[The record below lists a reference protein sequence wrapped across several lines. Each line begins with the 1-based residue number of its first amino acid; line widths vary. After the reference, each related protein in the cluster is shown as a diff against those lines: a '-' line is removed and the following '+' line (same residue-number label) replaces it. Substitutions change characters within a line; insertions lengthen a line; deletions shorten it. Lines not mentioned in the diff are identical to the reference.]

1 MINTRIVALMAGLC
15 LPLMGLAQHTAK
27 IKVSVNDIKSA
38 GKGEVVFMLFNTS
51 DGFPK
56 ERNKAFKY
64 HAVSDFG
71 NSATYTFTDVPY
83 GEYAISVHQD
93 KDANGEMK
101 SNFIGMPKEPVGASN
116 LTKMGK
122 PNFEKCKFLV
132 DDPAEEINIKFI
144 IANSP

>member
-1 MINTRIVALMAGLC
+1 MLSVLIGLC
-15 LPLMGLAQHTAK
+15 FAPLGFAQNTAT
-27 IKVSVNDIKSA
+27 IKVSVADIKSA
-38 GKGEVVFMLFNTS
+38 GKGEVVFMLFNNS

-56 ERNKAFKY
+56 ERNKAYKY

-71 NSATYTFTDVPY
+71 NSASYTFTGVPY

-93 KDANGEMK
+93 KDADGEMK

-122 PNFEKCKFLV
+122 PNFEKCKIVV
-132 DDPAEEINIKFI
+132 DDPSEEINIKFI
-144 IANSP
+144 IAN